1 MAENITPVSRDSR
14 SDGVKGTNQSKLR
27 AHNERLVLTQVR
39 QYGPLAKV
47 EIARQTGLSAQTISV
62 IMRALEAEG
71 LLEKR
76 DPVRGKVGQPSVPMG
91 LAPGGAYFLGL
102 KVGRRSL
109 DLILVDFV
117 GTVVGRVHRTYRYPD
132 PDGVVAF
139 ADEAIETLLAGLSAE
154 SVARVAG
161 LGIAIPFRLWD
172 WAGRLGVAPE
182 EMEDWRH
189 RDIVTEIG
197 AAWDFPVYLQ
207 NDASSACGAELVFG
221 TGSRPPDFLHFF
233 IGFFIGGGVVLN
245 NSLYTGRTGN
255 AGALGSLPVGI
266 EDGRP
271 IQLIDVASLASLEAA
286 VVAGGGNAN
295 MIWESSQSWTVPPDL
310 LEAWTARAAWGMAQA
325 IGSAC
330 SVIDFA
336 EVVIDGWMPAE
347 VRADLVAR
355 TTRGVEALDLAGIA
369 RPNIVEGTIGPDA
382 RSLGAAS
389 LPLSE
394 RFLLDSNA
402 FLAN

>member
-1 MAENITPVSRDSR
+1 MAENTEPAFRDTR
-14 SDGVKGTNQSKLR
+14 PDGTQGTNQSKLR
-27 AHNERLVLTQVR
+27 AHNERLVLTRVR
-39 QYGPLAKV
+39 QQGPLAKV
-47 EIARQTGLSAQTISV
+47 EIARQTGLSAQTVSV
-62 IMRALEAEG
+62 IMRALEGEG

-76 DPVRGKVGQPSVPMG
+76 EPVRGKVGQPSVPMG

-102 KVGRRSL
+102 KIGRRSL

-117 GTVVGRVHRTYRYPD
+117 GTVVGRVHRTHRHPN
-132 PDGVVAF
+132 PDGVVVF
-139 ADEAIETLLAGLSAE
+139 ADEAIAALISELPAE
-154 SVARVAG
+154 AVARVAG

-172 WAGRLGVAPE
+172 WAGPVGVDPA
-182 EMEDWRH
+182 EMDAWRH
-189 RDIVTEIG
+189 RDIVAEIG
-197 AAWDFPVYLQ
+197 QAWDFPIYLQ

-221 TGSRPPDFLHFF
+221 TTPRPPDFLHFF

-245 NSLYTGRTGN
+245 NTLYTGRSGN
-255 AGALGSLPVGI
+255 AGALGSLPVSL
-266 EDGRP
+266 EDGRA
-271 IQLIDVASLASLEAA
+271 IQLVDVASLASLEAA
-286 VVAGGGNAN
+286 VLSAGGNAQ
-295 MIWESSQSWTVPPDL
+295 MIWESSQSWTVPGAL
-310 LEAWTARAAWGMAQA
+310 VNAWTERAAWGMAQA

-336 EVVIDGWMPAE
+336 EVVIDGWLPDQ

-355 TTRGVEALDLAGIA
+355 TTQGLETLNLAGIA
-369 RPNIVEGTIGPDA
+369 RPRVSEGTIGPDA

-402 FLAN
+402 FLTT